1 MVMGHPVSLFVLF
14 FTEMWER
21 FSYGRNSPITYAK
34 DFDNKKNKFL
44 LIHGMA
50 DDNVHVQNA
59 MDLADA
65 LIMSNKQFEMMIYP
79 DKTMEFMEETRVFS
93 YIY

>member
-1 MVMGHPVSLFVLF
+1 
-14 FTEMWER
+14 MWER

-79 DKTMEFMEETRVFS
+79 DKNHGIYGGKRVYS
-93 YIY
+93 VIYTDDQLYKE